1 MKDINLNLFK
11 HKIKLNVR
19 FMDLDAMH
27 HVNNARYL
35 NFLEESRI
43 AYSQEVLQQF
53 NDIKSFNAVVA
64 RIEIDYLRPIQF
76 GEEVAVYTRV
86 SKIGTKSFHFES
98 VITTENN
105 EGYAIAAKA
114 HQALVNIDIKSG
126 KSDAIP
132 MDIRKKIEEFEG
144 KPLET

>member
-1 MKDINLNLFK
+1 MQTTEIEKYK
-11 HKIKLNVR
+11 HKIELNIR
-19 FMDLDAMH
+19 FMDLDAMQ

-43 AYSQEVLQQF
+43 AYSQDVLKQF

-76 GEEVAVYTRV
+76 GEKVQVYTRV

-98 VITTENN
+98 LITIEKNG
-105 EGYAIAAKA
+105 ESIAVAKA
-114 HQALVNIDIKSG
+114 TQALVNIDIKHG
-126 KSDAIP
+126 KGEAIP
-132 MDIRKKIEEFEG
+132 DDIRKKIEQFEA
-144 KPLET
+144 